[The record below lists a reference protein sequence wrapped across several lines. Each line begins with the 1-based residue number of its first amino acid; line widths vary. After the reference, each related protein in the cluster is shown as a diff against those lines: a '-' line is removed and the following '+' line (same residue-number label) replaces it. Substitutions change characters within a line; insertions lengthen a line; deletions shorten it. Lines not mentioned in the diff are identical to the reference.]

1 MAAVV
6 PLHAEIRINE
16 RPIQVITI
24 SRIDKFRGKDYWHT
38 YLVVTTDDKG
48 VETSATFN
56 HLYRNGAEECVRRA
70 LEALSNKRERE
81 GRGSR
86 R

>member
-1 MAAVV
+1 M
-6 PLHAEIRINE
+6 PLHVEIKINE
-16 RPIQVITI
+16 RALQTVTI
-24 SRIDKFRGKDYWHT
+24 GRMEEFKGEDYWHT
-38 YLVVTTDDKG
+38 YMVTTTNDRGD
-48 VETSATFN
+48 VERATFN